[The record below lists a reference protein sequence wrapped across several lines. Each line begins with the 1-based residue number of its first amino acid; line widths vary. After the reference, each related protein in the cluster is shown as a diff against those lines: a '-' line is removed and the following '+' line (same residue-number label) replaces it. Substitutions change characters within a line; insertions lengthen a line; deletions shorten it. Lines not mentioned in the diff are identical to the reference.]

1 MRVYVTGNITVDE
14 TWSIPDIPKKGA
26 SIHGVKVSQDI
37 GGKGANQA
45 IILSRCGIETR
56 LIAATGNDSNG
67 AWIRQQIKNEP
78 LMLLPD
84 GHFNQHSD
92 TSIILNSADGDNA
105 IITTTAAA
113 DTFSLDEMIPH
124 MADAV
129 AGDILLQQGNFSL
142 DKTRALFQYARSRG
156 MTTVFNPSPV
166 NPDFCHLW
174 PLIDI
179 AVVNESEAEL
189 LQPYGVKTLVITQG
203 AAGAWLVQEGQR
215 QFCPAVP
222 AEALDTT
229 GAGDTFLAVM
239 LASALLRGVAPD
251 ALALAHA
258 SRAAAITMTTAA
270 FFLSAF
276 LLPDHRM
283 ALQNMDTLLAVCAI
297 TASGTPI
304 IVIVL
309 QKKLAKRTFEP
320 DRFTTE

>member
-14 TWSIPDIPKKGA
+14 TWSVSDIPKKGT
-26 SIHGVKVSQDI
+26 SIHGVKISQDI

-45 IILSRCGIETR
+45 IILSRCGIDTR

-67 AWIRQQIKNEP
+67 IWIRQRIKNES
-78 LMLLPD
+78 LTLLPD
-84 GHFNQHSD
+84 CHFNLHSD

-113 DTFSLDEMIPH
+113 DTFRLDDIIAH
-124 MADAV
+124 IADAA

-142 DKTRALFQYARSRG
+142 DKTRALFQYAKTRG

-203 AAGAWLVQEGQR
+203 AAGAWLVRDGQR
-215 QFCPAVP
+215 QFCPAAP
-222 AEALDTT
+222 TEARDTT

-239 LASALLRGVAPD
+239 LASALLRDVEPD
-251 ALALAHA
+251 DLALAHA
-258 SRAAAITMTTAA
+258 SRAAAITVSRRGT
-270 FFLSAF
+270 LSAF
-276 LLPDHRM
+276 PDARQLAALL
-283 ALQNMDTLLAVCAI
+283 DTDGAH
-297 TASGTPI
+297 
-304 IVIVL
+304 
-309 QKKLAKRTFEP
+309 
-320 DRFTTE
+320 